1 MAQGARQHGAVDA
14 ASGSTGNDVDDDA
27 QLEGP
32 PDIAQELE
40 VDSIS
45 IVFGVLAIDL
55 VEK

>member
-1 MAQGARQHGAVDA
+1 MGQGARQHGAVDA
-14 ASGSTGNDVDDDA
+14 ASRSTGNDVDDDA
-27 QLEGP
+27 QLENP

-55 VEK
+55 VKK